1 MPVKR
6 RICSSQLT
14 EISCYQSFFYGVEDQ
29 IMVDNAN
36 TEIWTLD
43 DGKKVTLRHM
53 AHSDAIIEHSCPK

>member
-14 EISCYQSFFYGVEDQ
+14 EISFYQSFFYGVEDQ
-29 IMVDNAN
+29 IMVGNAN

-43 DGKKVTLRHM
+43 DGKKLTLRPY
-53 AHSDAIIEHSCPK
+53 ST